1 MHFDSDSIR
10 VQVVDIQDFELL
22 HQGPCTCSRR
32 SVAYQSNEFLLH
44 YSERLNVC
52 FSAVCCA
59 PYCDIT
65 DEMGI
70 GVCEVKVSERGVA
83 AVLLIGA
90 REPPNHMLLAL

>member
-32 SVAYQSNEFLLH
+32 NVAYQSNEFLLH

-70 GVCEVKVSERGVA
+70 GVCEVKVAERA
-83 AVLLIGA
+83 A
-90 REPPNHMLLAL
+90 REEFVSVLQRVKPLMTRE